1 MRKRLKSSAPRRSG
15 NLRRS
20 IQVKVLPTATK
31 TKLRRFLYNGAQGPL
46 DIYDITMAQYGWIID
61 NWSGSKHHNWVQK
74 ILFEVWGDGLLR
86 RRGGRN
92 RYGFSIMFKTT
103 GFPT

>member
-1 MRKRLKSSAPRRSG
+1 
-15 NLRRS
+15 
-20 IQVKVLPTATK
+20 
-31 TKLRRFLYNGAQGPL
+31 
-46 DIYDITMAQYGWIID
+46 MAQYGWIID